1 MMRKK
6 GLLIKGVGGLYE
18 VLTEQG
24 IIECRARGIFRRQ
37 GNSPLV
43 GDNAVIEVQEDG
55 NPVLAEI
62 EPRKNSLIRPPLAN
76 LDRLVLI
83 VSTCD
88 PSPNLLVMDKLI
100 AICEHK
106 RIEPVLVITK
116 SDCREDEELFR
127 IYAKAGFQVMRASGQ
142 TGEGVE
148 RVRTLLSRGISALA
162 GNSGVGKSTLLNAVC
177 PELSLRTGEIS
188 KKLGRGR
195 HTTRHVQLYP
205 LGEGFVADTP
215 GFSSLD
221 FTRCETILKEELPS
235 CFREFAPY
243 AEDCRFTGCL
253 HTARGG
259 CAVVRAVEEGKI
271 PRSRYENYLAL
282 YEEVKDIKEWEL
294 KERDV

>member
-1 MMRKK
+1 MRKK

-24 IIECRARGIFRRQ
+24 TVECRARGIFRKQ

-43 GDNAVIEVQEDG
+43 GDRVVIEKQEDG
-55 NPVLAEI
+55 SRVLAEI

-76 LDRLVLI
+76 LDKLVLI

-88 PSPNLLVMDKLI
+88 PYPNLLVIDKLI

-106 RIEPVLVITK
+106 EIEPVLVITK
-116 SDCREDEELFR
+116 SDCREDEELFQT
-127 IYAKAGFQVMRASGQ
+127 YTAAGFQVMKASGQ

-148 RVRTLLSRGISALA
+148 AVRNLLSRGISALA

-177 PELSLRTGEIS
+177 PELSLQTGEIS

-195 HTTRHVQLYP
+195 HTTRHIQLYP
-205 LGEGFVADTP
+205 LDKGFVADTP

-221 FTRCETILKEELPS
+221 FTRCETILKEDLPF
-235 CFREFAPY
+235 CFREFSPY
-243 AEDCRFTGCL
+243 VENCRFTGCL

-259 CAVVRAVEEGKI
+259 CAVVQAVEEGKI

-282 YEEVKDIKEWEL
+282 YEQVKDIREWEL
-294 KERDV
+294 KEKDV